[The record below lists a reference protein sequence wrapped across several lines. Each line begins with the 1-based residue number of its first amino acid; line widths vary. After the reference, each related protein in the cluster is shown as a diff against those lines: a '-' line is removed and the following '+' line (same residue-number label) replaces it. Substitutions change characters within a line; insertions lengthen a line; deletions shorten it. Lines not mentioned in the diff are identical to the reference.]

1 MAHPRPQKKSIKRRA
16 FYATCLA
23 IGGTFAPMTTAVGQT
38 LETEYA
44 LAAGFYERSQWTQ
57 SADAFASFIAEHP
70 NSPQASG
77 AYFFLGEA
85 YIQQNDFESAFP
97 AYQQYLNQ
105 NPRQEFSSRAAFRLG
120 ECAYRTGNTK
130 DALRYLESFVADHP
144 KHELIEFALPYLGEL
159 RLTRSEPQLAQAAF
173 ETALKYFP
181 SSELANQSRL
191 GLAKAL
197 QHQGSMEDAIRLF
210 KFVISGPDSEFTGEA
225 NKQLGMIKFKQAD
238 YDLAREYLQRSID
251 SSTGETKA
259 EAGYWLARAEMAT
272 ENNTAAVKLIQ
283 TMSTEGL
290 SEDVGSMMLFDGAVA
305 AMKTDNDEL
314 AKEWL
319 TQLRQQYPKNHL
331 VDESLLLELNLTQKS
346 GDNKRVIELA
356 TAFESEFSDNDH
368 AIEVNEIAGRSY
380 YAIGDFDNTVST
392 YQRLLSDSIDEV
404 QSEAMSVEVREQRS
418 RWLYLQSLGYLGLK
432 QYEDAKKEL
441 KLAEAYNENSE
452 LSTLID
458 LAFATAYFGS
468 QQYSQ
473 AIPRYHNFLGN
484 QQIGGLDSEQ
494 GAGSV
499 SAEFIRAA
507 CEMTICFNEQQQWE
521 DVRQSFQI
529 MKNTGNADL
538 VMQTTQYLAEQAY
551 DGGQKE
557 LAGEF
562 YEFMAQPTNDQ
573 PVVSRG
579 LSGLAWVNMESTD
592 ASASPVF
599 QRLVAEYPDS
609 SFSSKATM
617 ARAKF
622 LEDNKDIDGAA
633 EMYSMVVNRFDKQ
646 PISNVA
652 RLRLANLLHK
662 TGGSQNLVTA
672 QTLLKDYLQS
682 SAEKTSADE
691 ALYLLGW
698 VMHDQGKSDQA
709 VVRFQRLVD
718 QYPASKYWSDAA
730 FRIAQQHIRKG
741 EEAKADAIVNQIV
754 AKGKDANSVPQ
765 EVLSRARY
773 LKAQKAAA
781 AKDWEKVTTLM
792 QQVVDHESDDS
803 LQVRAKYWLAESLYQ
818 QQMFNDASQRFATL
832 ADVTTLDRSLQP
844 WVSLR
849 MAQCLGKLERWDDAG
864 AVASDALHQFG
875 DFEND
880 YEFVFVSARS
890 AEAQGLFDDAE
901 KLYVEV
907 TRSANGRSSETAAI
921 AQWRIGEMHFHKE
934 QYKTAI
940 EAYYRVDSLYDYPKW
955 RSAAILQ
962 AGKCQEHLGN
972 WKHAA
977 KLYSQILEKYP
988 DSELAS
994 SAAERLQLVN
1004 RQAAKPTE
1012 QKRR

>member
-16 FYATCLA
+16 LHATYATCIA

-57 SADAFASFIAEHP
+57 SADAFESFIAEHP
-70 NSPQASG
+70 DSPQASG

-85 YIQQNDFESAFP
+85 YVQQNDFESAFP

-173 ETALKYFP
+173 ETALKYYP

-197 QHQGSMEDAIRLF
+197 QNQGAMEDAIRLF
-210 KFVISGPDSEFTGEA
+210 KFVISGPKTEFTGEA
-225 NKQLGMIKFKQAD
+225 NKQLGTINFKQAD

-251 SSTGETKA
+251 SSSGETKA
-259 EAGYWLARAEMAT
+259 EAGYWLARTEMAT
-272 ENNTAAVKLIQ
+272 ENHEAAVKLIQ
-283 TMSTEGL
+283 TMSTEDL

-305 AMKTDNDEL
+305 AMKTDEDEL
-314 AKEWL
+314 AKRWL
-319 TQLRQQYPKNHL
+319 TQLRQQYPKNNL
-331 VDESLLLELNLTQKS
+331 VDESLLLELNLAQKS
-346 GDNKRVIELA
+346 GDTQRVIELA
-356 TAFESEFSDNDH
+356 KAFSSEFSGSQH
-368 AIEVNEIAGRSY
+368 AIEVAEIAGRSY
-380 YAIGDFDNTVST
+380 YASGDFDNTVST
-392 YQRLLSDSIDEV
+392 YQRLLSDSIDAVET
-404 QSEAMSVEVREQRS
+404 EAMTNEVREQRS

-432 QYEDAKKEL
+432 KYDEAKKEL

-452 LSTLID
+452 LATLID

-484 QQIGGLDSEQ
+484 QQSGGDVEQ
-494 GAGSV
+494 QGTVTASP
-499 SAEFIRAA
+499 EFIRAA
-507 CEMTICFNEQQQWE
+507 CEMTICFNELQQWE
-521 DVRQSFQI
+521 DARASFKI
-529 MKNTGNADL
+529 MKNCGNSDL

-562 YEFMAQPTNDQ
+562 YEFMAQPGNDQ
-573 PVVSRG
+573 PVISQG

-592 ASASPVF
+592 DSASPLF
-599 QRLVAEYPDS
+599 RRLVAEYPDG
-609 SFSSKATM
+609 SFASKATM

-622 LEDNKDIDGAA
+622 LEDAKDLDGAA
-633 EMYSMVVNRFDKQ
+633 EMYQVVVKRFDKL
-646 PISNVA
+646 PIANVA

-662 TGGSQNLVTA
+662 TGDKQHLATA
-672 QTLLKDYLQS
+672 QVLLKDYLQS
-682 SAEKTSADE
+682 QADKTSADE

-698 VMHDQGKSDQA
+698 VMHDQGNSSQA

-718 QYPASKYWSDAA
+718 QHPTSKYWSDAA
-730 FRIAQQHIRKG
+730 FRIAQQHIRNG
-741 EEAKADAIVNQIV
+741 EEAKADAIVNQIIS
-754 AKGKDANSVPQ
+754 KGKTADDVPQ
-765 EVLSRARY
+765 EVLSRALY

-781 AKDWEKVTTLM
+781 ANDWEKVMTLM
-792 QQVVDHESDDS
+792 RQVVENGNDES

-818 QQMFNDASQRFATL
+818 QKMFNDASQQFASIADL
-832 ADVTTLDRSLQP
+832 ALLDRSLQP
-844 WVSLR
+844 WVRLR

-864 AVASDALHQFG
+864 VG
-875 DFEND
+875 C
-880 YEFVFVSARS
+880 R
-890 AEAQGLFDDAE
+890 
-901 KLYVEV
+901 
-907 TRSANGRSSETAAI
+907 
-921 AQWRIGEMHFHKE
+921 
-934 QYKTAI
+934 
-940 EAYYRVDSLYDYPKW
+940 
-955 RSAAILQ
+955 
-962 AGKCQEHLGN
+962 
-972 WKHAA
+972 
-977 KLYSQILEKYP
+977 
-988 DSELAS
+988 
-994 SAAERLQLVN
+994 
-1004 RQAAKPTE
+1004 
-1012 QKRR
+1012 

>member
-1 MAHPRPQKKSIKRRA
+1 MAHRRPQKKSIKRRA

-44 LAAGFYERSQWTQ
+44 LAAGFYERSQWVQ
-57 SADAFASFIAEHP
+57 SADAFTLFIAEHP
-70 NSPQASG
+70 DSPQASA

-85 YIQQNDFESAFP
+85 YVQQNDFESAFP

-105 NPRQEFSSRAAFRLG
+105 NPHREFSSRAAFRLG

-173 ETALKYFP
+173 ETALKYYP
-181 SSELANQSRL
+181 ASELSNQSRL

-197 QHQGSMEDAIRLF
+197 QNQGAMEDAIRLF
-210 KFVISGPDSEFTGEA
+210 KFVISGPDSKFTGEA
-225 NKQLGMIKFKQAD
+225 HKQLGIINFKQAD
-238 YDLAREYLQRSID
+238 YGLAREYLQRSID
-251 SSTGETKA
+251 SSSGETKA
-259 EAGYWLARAEMAT
+259 EAGYWLARTEMAT

-283 TMSTEGL
+283 TMSTEDL
-290 SEDVGSMMLFDGAVA
+290 TEEIGSMMLFDGAVA
-305 AMKTDNDEL
+305 AMKVDDDEL
-314 AKEWL
+314 AKGWL
-319 TQLRQQYPKNHL
+319 TKLRTQYPQNHL
-331 VDESLLLELNLTQKS
+331 VDESLLLELNLAQKI
-346 GDNKRVIELA
+346 GDSQRVIELA
-356 TAFESEFSDNDH
+356 TAFESEFSDSQH
-368 AIEVNEIAGRSY
+368 AIEVAEIAGRSY
-380 YAIGDFDNTVST
+380 YAVGDFDNTVST
-392 YQRLLSDSIDEV
+392 YQDLLSNSIDEV
-404 QSEAMSVEVREQRS
+404 QSETMSDEVREQRS
-418 RWLYLQSLGYLGLK
+418 RWLYLQSLGHLGLK

-441 KLAEAYNENSE
+441 KLADAYNENSE
-452 LSTLID
+452 LATLID

-484 QQIGGLDSEQ
+484 DQSGGNDGDQ
-494 GAGSV
+494 GTA

-507 CEMTICFNEQQQWE
+507 CEMTICFNELEQWE
-521 DVRQSFQI
+521 DVRESFQI

-551 DGGQKE
+551 DGGQKD

-562 YEFMAQPTNDQ
+562 YEFMAQPGNEQ
-573 PVVSRG
+573 PVISRG
-579 LSGLAWVNMESTD
+579 LSGLAWVNMESTG
-592 ASASPVF
+592 AAASPVF

-609 SFSSKATM
+609 LFASKATM

-622 LEDNKDIDGAA
+622 LEDSKDFDGAV
-633 EMYSMVVNRFDKQ
+633 EMYGIVVKRFDKQ
-646 PISNVA
+646 PIANVA
-652 RLRLANLLHK
+652 RLHLANLLHK
-662 TGGSQNLVTA
+662 TGGQKNLATA
-672 QTLLKDYLQS
+672 QILLKDYLQS
-682 SAEKTSADE
+682 QAEKTSADE

-698 VMHDQGKSDQA
+698 VMHDQGNSDQA

-718 QYPASKYWSDAA
+718 QYPKSKYWSDAA

-754 AKGKDANSVPQ
+754 SKGKDSNDVPQ

-781 AKDWEKVTTLM
+781 AKDWEKVATLM
-792 QQVVDHESDDS
+792 QQVVENGNDDS

-832 ADVTTLDRSLQP
+832 ASVTSLDRSLQP
-844 WVSLR
+844 WVRLR

-864 AVASDALHQFG
+864 TVAVDALHQFG

-880 YEFVFVSARS
+880 YEFVFVSARA
-890 AEAQGLFDDAE
+890 AEAKGLFDDAE

-907 TRSANGRSSETAAI
+907 TESANGRSSETAAI
-921 AQWRIGEMHFHKE
+921 AQWRIGEMRFHKE
-934 QYKTAI
+934 NYKSAI
-940 EAYYRVDSLYDYPKW
+940 EAYYRVDSLYDYPQW

-977 KLYSQILEKYP
+977 KLYTQILEKYP
-988 DSELAS
+988 DSELAA
-994 SAAERLQLVN
+994 SASHRLQLVN
-1004 RQAAKPTE
+1004 RQAANPTE
-1012 QKRR
+1012 EKRR

>member
-1 MAHPRPQKKSIKRRA
+1 MAHRRPQKKSIKRHA

-57 SADAFASFIAEHP
+57 SAEAFTSFIAEHP
-70 NSPQASG
+70 DSPQASG

-85 YIQQNDFESAFP
+85 YVQQNDFESAFP
-97 AYQQYLNQ
+97 AYQRYLNQ
-105 NPRQEFSSRAAFRLG
+105 NPNQEFSSRAAFRLG

-173 ETALKYFP
+173 ETALKYYP
-181 SSELANQSRL
+181 RSEIANQSRL
-191 GLAKAL
+191 GLAKSL
-197 QHQGSMEDAIRLF
+197 QNQGAMEDAIRLF
-210 KFVISGPDSEFTGEA
+210 TFVISGPDSQYTGEA
-225 NKQLGMIKFKQAD
+225 NKQLGIIKFKQAD
-238 YDLAREYLQRSID
+238 YDLARQYLQRSID

-259 EAGYWLARAEMAT
+259 EAGYWLARSEMAT
-272 ENNTAAVKLIQ
+272 ENHTAAVKLIQ
-283 TMSTEGL
+283 TMSTEALG
-290 SEDVGSMMLFDGAVA
+290 EDLGSMMLFDGAVA
-305 AMKTDNDEL
+305 ALKIDNTQL

-319 TQLRQQYPKNHL
+319 AQLRQQYPKNHL

-356 TAFESEFSDNDH
+356 EEFETEFSDSQH
-368 AIEVNEIAGRSY
+368 AIEVAEIAGRSY
-380 YAIGDFDNTVST
+380 YAIGDFENTVSH
-392 YQRLLSDSIDEV
+392 YQRLLSNSIDDV
-404 QSEAMSVEVREQRS
+404 QSESMPNDVREQRS

-432 QYEDAKKEL
+432 RYEDAKKEL
-441 KLAEAYNENSE
+441 KLAEAYNENAE
-452 LSTLID
+452 LATLID
-458 LAFATAYFGS
+458 LAYATAYFGS
-468 QQYSQ
+468 QQYSR

-484 QQIGGLDSEQ
+484 QKTVGEGRD
-494 GAGSV
+494 GNTAAA
-499 SAEFIRAA
+499 SAEFVRAA
-507 CEMTICFNEQQQWE
+507 CEMTICFNELKQWE
-521 DVRQSFQI
+521 DVRTSFEI
-529 MKNTGNADL
+529 MKNTGNTDL

-557 LAGEF
+557 LAGQF
-562 YEFMAQPTNDQ
+562 YEFMAQPNNDQ
-573 PVVSRG
+573 RFISQG
-579 LSGLAWVNMESTD
+579 LSGLAWANMETTGD
-592 ASASPVF
+592 TASPVF
-599 QRLVAEYPDS
+599 QRLISEYPDS
-609 SFSSKATM
+609 SFSSKATL

-622 LEDNKDIDGAA
+622 LEDSKDIDGAI
-633 EMYSMVVNRFDKQ
+633 EMYSMVVTRFKDQ
-646 PISNVA
+646 PIANVS

-662 TGGSQNLVTA
+662 TGGQRNLSTA

-682 SAEKTSADE
+682 QAEKTSADE

-698 VMHDQGKSDQA
+698 VMHDQGNSDQA

-754 AKGKDANSVPQ
+754 AKEKDFGDVPQ

-773 LKAQKAAA
+773 LKAQKAVA
-781 AKDWEKVTTLM
+781 AKDWDKVTVLM
-792 QQVVDHESDDS
+792 QQVVEDGNDDS

-818 QQMFNDASQRFATL
+818 QQMFNEASQRFATI
-832 ADVTTLDRSLQP
+832 ASVTSLDRTLQP
-844 WVSLR
+844 WVHLR

-864 AVASDALHQFG
+864 AVAADALHQFG

-880 YEFVFVSARS
+880 YEFLFVSARA

-901 KLYVEV
+901 KLYTEV
-907 TRSANGRSSETAAI
+907 TQSANGRSSETAAI
-921 AQWRIGEMHFHKE
+921 AQWRIGEMRFHKE
-934 QYKTAI
+934 DYKTAI
-940 EAYYRVDSLYDYPKW
+940 KAYYRVDSLYDYPKW

-977 KLYSQILEKYP
+977 KLYTQILEKYP
-988 DSELAS
+988 NSELAA
-994 SAAERLQLVN
+994 SASERLQLVN
-1004 RQAAKPTE
+1004 RQAAKPIE